1 MNWTLPTWVVI
12 SPPPPR
18 PFYSFPLRRSEMG
31 CGWQGFNFAYFCG
44 VLLSFYF
51 SKTTKTFMFTGES
64 STKNKLFHRYLTTTR
79 YVQKWYEGD
88 VWDVNDSAQRTLSIV
103 RSMHTRVTKKMTCL
117 NDGGVYISQWD
128 MVLGQWAFVGPIVLF
143 RSLVGLH
150 GWTNDDYDA
159 ILHFWRTIGYLL
171 GIEDKLNLR
180 HGSYNQV
187 VTSCKK
193 LLHKDYKQGVEK
205 VDPISVAMEK
215 NVTEAMSMV
224 EPSYTWPALATYI
237 YELVGLPCPVDM
249 CIIDKIC
256 YSLIHF
262 MMTYLI
268 KFHRFRICEN
278 KLTRWKINSVERKD
292 LQLMEK

>member
-1 MNWTLPTWVVI
+1 
-12 SPPPPR
+12 
-18 PFYSFPLRRSEMG
+18 
-31 CGWQGFNFAYFCG
+31 
-44 VLLSFYF
+44 
-51 SKTTKTFMFTGES
+51 MFTGES

-88 VWDVNDSAQRTLSIV
+88 VWDVNDGAQRTLSIV
-103 RSMHTRVTKKMTCL
+103 RSMHTRVATKMSKRCRRL
-117 NDGGVYISQWD
+117 YIS
-128 MVLGQWAFVGPIVLF
+128 VGYGSESKVFCSTIVLF

-150 GWTNDDYDA
+150 GWTNDDNDA

-171 GIEDKLNLR
+171 GIEYKLNLC

-187 VTSCKK
+187 VTPCEK
-193 LLHKDYKQGVEK
+193 LLHKDYKPVVEK
-205 VDPISVAMEK
+205 VDSISVAMAK
-215 NVTEAMSMV
+215 NITEAMSMV

-256 YSLIHF
+256 YSLIYF

-268 KFHRFRICEN
+268 KFHRICVN
-278 KLTRWKINSVERKD
+278 KLTR
-292 LQLMEK
+292 